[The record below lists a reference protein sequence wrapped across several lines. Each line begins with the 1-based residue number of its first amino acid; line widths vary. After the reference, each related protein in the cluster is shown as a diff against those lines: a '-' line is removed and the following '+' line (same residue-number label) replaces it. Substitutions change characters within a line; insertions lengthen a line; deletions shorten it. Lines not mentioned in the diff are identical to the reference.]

1 MRARLG
7 FDGNRKWDLKTTLG
21 RILGRYGAGINV
33 VFATKFGGGT
43 MMAKGATASAVNPDW
58 VAMFGSLLNAETLGM
73 ATFVYAVAFVA
84 FWLGWYAPAPIL
96 SRSITRLFRKP

>member
-33 VFATKFGGGT
+33 VFATK
-43 MMAKGATASAVNPDW
+43 
-58 VAMFGSLLNAETLGM
+58 
-73 ATFVYAVAFVA
+73 
-84 FWLGWYAPAPIL
+84 
-96 SRSITRLFRKP
+96 